1 MSSSH
6 ESPSSRSR
14 PNPRATVSLEALLEQ
29 ALRPDVMPGGLED
42 RIMRRTGEDL
52 RMEGEADRR
61 LARRLE
67 AELVPPHVVPAD
79 LEPRVHAASVGG
91 LRSVDAPLEFAAERR
106 ERAVVGR
113 IGRARTVAGRLAMAA
128 SFGVLAF
135 AGWWTTRPDAAA
147 PGIAPVDRVLAA
159 NVTDLDDLSWASLED
174 SNAVEAELAL
184 LESWDVGSYAD
195 VAGEIEAIIP
205 DFMMADLRP

>member
-1 MSSSH
+1 M
-6 ESPSSRSR
+6 
-14 PNPRATVSLEALLEQ
+14 SLEALLDE
-29 ALRPDVMPGGLED
+29 ALRPGAMMGGLED
-42 RIMRRTGEDL
+42 RIMRRTGEQL
-52 RMEGEADRR
+52 RTQGEADRR

-67 AELVPPHVVPAD
+67 IELVPPHVVPAD

-91 LRSVDAPLEFAAERR
+91 LRAADAPLEP
-106 ERAVVGR
+106 AVVGR
-113 IGRARTVAGRLAMAA
+113 IGRARTLAGRLAMAA
-128 SFGVLAF
+128 SFGVLAL
-135 AGWWTTRPDAAA
+135 AGWWTTRTDVAT
-147 PGIAPVDRVLAA
+147 PGISPVDRVLAA
-159 NVTDLDDLSWASLED
+159 NVVDLDDVSWASLED